1 MTNNIPMSMRC
12 GKAIPQW
19 RLAFAGLVAAA
30 ILGVSSPAKAAP
42 AASLVDHEYA
52 AAVQSFRTGR
62 TSMAFGQFMEMA
74 NRGDVDAARV
84 ALFMYSY
91 GPVLFG
97 KQWDVLP
104 KDVAYWSG
112 LVRNSG
118 TTARA
123 MPDFPV
129 TVLQPTRNRAVTTAA
144 KPAGVKTV
152 ATAN

>member
-1 MTNNIPMSMRC
+1 MAHKFSMSIRF

-19 RLAFAGLVAAA
+19 RLAFAGLVAAT
-30 ILGVSSPAKAAP
+30 ILGVSAPAKAAP
-42 AASLVDHEYA
+42 AASLVDQEYA

-62 TSMAFGQFMEMA
+62 TAMAFGQFMEMA
-74 NRGDVDAARV
+74 NRGDVDAARI

-129 TVLQPTRNRAVTTAA
+129 TVLQPSRNRNVTAGA

>member
-1 MTNNIPMSMRC
+1 MTNNSSMRIQ
-12 GKAIPQW
+12 ARTANPQW
-19 RLAFAGLVAAA
+19 RLALAGLVAAA

-42 AASLVDHEYA
+42 AASVVDQEYA

-62 TSMAFGQFMEMA
+62 SSMAFGQFMEMA
-74 NRGDVDAARV
+74 NRGDVDAARI

-123 MPDFPV
+123 MPDFPA
-129 TVLQPTRNRAVTTAA
+129 TVLQPSRNRNVTAGA